1 MTNWTDLKLIQ
12 KMGLVAID
20 ADDSSEFEI
29 GQFLLDVNNGR
40 IYAMRS
46 TDPTSATA
54 GRDRIYWWGYD
65 GYISLT
71 FSIASFSDGQ
81 GSSQLIGGD
90 ATPGSGTASNPSQWV
105 AGTSLAF
112 LASYSNGPPA
122 SPFPY
127 IVGPTEWTSAAD
139 KLAMDSPNYT
149 AATESSAQDTNYPSS
164 VGGKKTFTLHATDGT
179 TSDTQA
185 TSVTF
190 YNERC
195 NGLSTATSLT
205 SANINSL
212 GSKVVTSDKNGTF
225 TFSPSANE
233 YIYIAYRAA
242 LGESTFTVGGIG
254 VDLEWLTADAT
265 VSHTNSAGFT
275 EPYHVYR
282 STNHS
287 LATTTIVVS

>member
-1 MTNWTDLKLIQ
+1 MTNWTDLKQIQ
-12 KMGLVAID
+12 KMGVRAVVA
-20 ADDSSEFEI
+20 ADEDEFEI
-29 GQFLLDVNNGR
+29 GQLLLDVDNGV
-40 IYAMRS
+40 IYAIRS
-46 TDPTSATA
+46 GNTTTT
-54 GRDRIYWWGYD
+54 GDRIYKWSAD
-65 GYISLT
+65 TSSISLT

-90 ATPGSGTASNPSQWV
+90 ATPGSGTASSPSQWV

-127 IVGPTEWTSAAD
+127 IVGPTEWTSTDD

-149 AATESSAQDTNYPSS
+149 AATESSAQNTNYPSS
-164 VGGKKTFTLHATDGT
+164 VGGNKTFTLYATDGT
-179 TSDTQA
+179 TSDTEA

-195 NGLSTATSLT
+195 NGLSAATSLT

-212 GSKVVTSDKNGTF
+212 SSKVVTSGKDGTF

-233 YIYIAYRAA
+233 YIYIAYRTA
-242 LGESTFTVGGIG
+242 LGTSTFTVGGFVG
-254 VDLEWLTADAT
+254 GFESPAT
-265 VSHTNSAGFT
+265 VAHTNSAGFT
-275 EPYHVYR
+275 ENYYVYR

-287 LATTTIVVS
+287 LAAGTEVVVS